1 MNLPLFISSA
11 NFLLMKSLLLVL
23 FQGFVFFTQIDSAT
37 KNQLIKRY
45 LFYLLLP
52 RIYGFSPYS

>member
-1 MNLPLFISSA
+1 MMNAVVKP
-11 NFLLMKSLLLVL
+11 
-23 FQGFVFFTQIDSAT
+23 
-37 KNQLIKRY
+37 LIKRY

>member
-23 FQGFVFFTQIDSAT
+23 FRGFVFFTQIDSAT

>member
-1 MNLPLFISSA
+1 MMALLNAILLF
-11 NFLLMKSLLLVL
+11 
-23 FQGFVFFTQIDSAT
+23 D
-37 KNQLIKRY
+37 IKRY

>member
-11 NFLLMKSLLLVL
+11 NEKPFTRFIS
-23 FQGFVFFTQIDSAT
+23 GFVFFTQIDSAT

>member
-11 NFLLMKSLLLVL
+11 NFLLMKKPFTRFIS
-23 FQGFVFFTQIDSAT
+23 GFVFFTQIDSAT